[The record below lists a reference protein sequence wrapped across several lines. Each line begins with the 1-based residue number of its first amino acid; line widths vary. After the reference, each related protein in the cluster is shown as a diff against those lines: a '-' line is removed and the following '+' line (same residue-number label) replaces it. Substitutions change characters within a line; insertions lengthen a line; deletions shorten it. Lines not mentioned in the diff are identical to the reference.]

1 MPLSGKANFSL
12 QPIATTAAA
21 FIILSLITA
30 DQGCTR
36 RSPPPTPPPPTVTVS
51 KPVQR
56 EVIDWD
62 TYTGFLASPQ
72 SVDVRARVSGQIVSV
87 PFKEGDI
94 VHQGQTLVIIDVRP
108 FQADL
113 DAKLAAVEQ
122 AKARVALTT
131 ADLSRVEQ
139 AAKSKGAVAEQ
150 DIDTAKANKQEAEA
164 QLAAANAAVEA
175 SRLNVEWCNVI
186 APISGRIS
194 YRYVTEGNLISGGSD
209 TATLLTT
216 IQSIDPM
223 YCYVDVDEGSVLK
236 YKRLDAEQK
245 RVSARKTRRACFMQL
260 ANETNYPQAGY
271 VDFIDN
277 KVNQGTGTL
286 RVRGVFPNPDAF
298 LEPGLFAHLS
308 VPGSERYNALLI
320 PEAAIGTQ
328 QNLKYVYVLGAGN
341 KAEFRAITQGSLFG
355 SLRAIAEGIGPDDRI
370 IINGLLSIHDGSL
383 VTPQEAPIS
392 MAGFEQTAP
401 GSPTTQA
408 LPTTQGVPIEK
419 SATAPHAG
427 RNNNDGIPLSSGA
440 QAIPGS
446 ASGPGGT
453 PR

>member
-1 MPLSGKANFSL
+1 VPLSGKANFSL
-12 QPIATTAAA
+12 QPIATAATA
-21 FIILSLITA
+21 FIVVSVITA
-30 DQGCTR
+30 NQGCSR
-36 RSPPPTPPPPTVTVS
+36 RSPPPAPPPPTVTVS

-94 VHQGQTLVIIDVRP
+94 VQQGQTLVKIDVRP

-113 DAKLAAVEQ
+113 DAKLAAVEVNK
-122 AKARVALTT
+122 AKVSLTA

-139 AAKSKGAVAEQ
+139 AAKTKGAVAAQ
-150 DIDTAKANKQEAEA
+150 DIDTAKANKQQAEA
-164 QLAAANAAVEA
+164 LLDAANAAVEA
-175 SRLNVEWCNVI
+175 SRLDVEWCNVI

-209 TATLLTT
+209 AATLLTT

-245 RVSARKTRRACFMQL
+245 RVSARKTHMACFMQL
-260 ANETNYPQAGY
+260 ANETNYPHAGY
-271 VDFIDN
+271 IDFIDN
-277 KVNQGTGTL
+277 KVIQSTGTL
-286 RVRGVFPNPDAF
+286 RVRGVYPNPDAF
-298 LEPGLFAHLS
+298 LEPGLFARIR

-320 PEAAIGTQ
+320 PEAGISTQ

-341 KAEFRAITQGSLFG
+341 KAEFRTITPGSLFG
-355 SLRAIAEGIGPDDRI
+355 SLRSVAEGIGPDDRI
-370 IINGLLSIHDGSL
+370 IVNGLLSIHDGSL

-392 MAGFEQTAP
+392 MAGFEQPAP
-401 GSPTTQA
+401 GSPATQS
-408 LPTTQGVPIEK
+408 LPTTQRMPVEK
-419 SATAPHAG
+419 TTAATHASG
-427 RNNNDGIPLSSGA
+427 HDEDIQRPNGAQGIPDSSG
-440 QAIPGS
+440 
-446 ASGPGGT
+446 GPGDT